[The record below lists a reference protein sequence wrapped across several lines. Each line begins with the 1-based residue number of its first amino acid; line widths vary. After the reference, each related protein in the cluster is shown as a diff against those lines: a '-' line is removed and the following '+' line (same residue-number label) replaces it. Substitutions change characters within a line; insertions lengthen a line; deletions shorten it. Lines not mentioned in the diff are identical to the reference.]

1 MGPVD
6 VTLEFSAR
14 RTLGAFSYDASF
26 TASSNEILV
35 LYGHSGAGKSLTLQF
50 IAGLLRP
57 DRGRVVLRGA
67 TVFDSES
74 RLNLPPQRRKVGYVV
89 QELALFEHLSVAE
102 NVAFGLPR
110 ERDRA
115 ARVRELLGLLDIS
128 GFEDRRPSTLSGG
141 QRQRVALARALAR
154 EAPLLL
160 LDEPFSALD
169 DALRNSMRRE
179 LLRLRTELGLTI
191 LFVTHDL
198 REAHFLADRIA
209 VFDEGRVLQL
219 GAREDVFRRPASRR
233 VAELTGVANIWE
245 GVVTH
250 VAPEAVT
257 VDVKGASLRASP
269 SVRAFVPG
277 ERVHAVVRAERV
289 NLRRDMQAASSPRNL
304 IPAEIVAE
312 FAYGSSHVLQLQPE
326 GPGPRIEIEIAARPY
341 EVLNIASRKLFNV
354 EIDPADVHL
363 VPGEDRPGG
372 AITA

>member
-1 MGPVD
+1 MDSVLAVRLQRQLGPFVLD
-6 VTLEFSAR
+6 IDFETGPGI
-14 RTLGAFSYDASF
+14 T
-26 TASSNEILV
+26 V
-35 LYGHSGAGKSLTLQF
+35 LYGHSGSGKSMTLKS
-50 IAGLLRP
+50 IAGLARP
-57 DRGRVVLRGA
+57 DSGRIVFGGKVL
-67 TVFDSES
+67 FDAASS
-74 RLNLPPQRRKVGYVV
+74 IDLAPHHRAAGLVTQGNTLLPHLDV
-89 QELALFEHLSVAE
+89 QG
-102 NVAFGLPR
+102 NVEFGIHDLPR
-110 ERDRA
+110 RERA
-115 ARVRELLGLLDIS
+115 ARATELLDMFGLL
-128 GFEDRRPSTLSGG
+128 GFEHRKPRSLSGG
-141 QRQRVALARALAR
+141 QQQRVAIARALAR
-154 EAPLLL
+154 QSRLLL

-209 VFDEGRVLQL
+209 VFDAGRVLQL

-250 VAPEAVT
+250 VAPEAVA
-257 VDVKGASLRASP
+257 VNVEGASLRASP
-269 SVRAFVPG
+269 PARAFVPG

-304 IPAEIVAE
+304 IPAEVVAE

-326 GPGPRIEIEIAARPY
+326 GPGPRIEVEIAARPY
-341 EVLNIASRKLFNV
+341 EVLNITSRKLFNV
-354 EIDPADVHL
+354 EIDPADIHL
-363 VPGEDRPGG
+363 VPGEDDHGG

>member
-1 MGPVD
+1 MDSMLAVRLQRRLGPFVLD
-6 VTLEFSAR
+6 IDFETGPGI
-14 RTLGAFSYDASF
+14 T
-26 TASSNEILV
+26 V
-35 LYGHSGAGKSLTLQF
+35 LYGHSGSGKSMTLKS
-50 IAGLLRP
+50 IAGLARP
-57 DRGRVVLRGA
+57 DSGRIVFGGQVL
-67 TVFDSES
+67 FDASAGVDLAPHH
-74 RLNLPPQRRKVGYVV
+74 RPAGLVTQGNTLLPHLDVQGNVEFGIHDMPRR
-89 QELALFEHLSVAE
+89 E
-102 NVAFGLPR
+102 
-110 ERDRA
+110 RA
-115 ARVRELLGLLDIS
+115 ARATELLSMFGLL
-128 GFEDRRPSTLSGG
+128 GFEHRKPRSLSGG
-141 QRQRVALARALAR
+141 QQQRVAIARALAR
-154 EAPLLL
+154 QSRLLL

-209 VFDEGRVLQL
+209 VFDGGRVLQL
-219 GAREDVFRRPASRR
+219 GTREDVFRRPASRR

-257 VDVKGASLRASP
+257 ITVEGASLRTAP
-269 SVRAFVPG
+269 SARAFVPG

-326 GPGPRIEIEIAARPY
+326 GPGPRIEVEIAARPY

-354 EIDPADVHL
+354 EIDPADIHL
-363 VPGEDRPGG
+363 VPGEDGPGG
-372 AITA
+372 AINA